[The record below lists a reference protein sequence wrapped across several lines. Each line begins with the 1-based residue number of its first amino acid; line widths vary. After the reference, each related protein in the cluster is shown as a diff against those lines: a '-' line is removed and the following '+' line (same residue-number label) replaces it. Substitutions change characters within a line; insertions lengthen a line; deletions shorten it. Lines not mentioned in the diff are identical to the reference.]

1 VYFLPSSWAPW
12 GIPSALLYSPSPHLT
27 VLTSPLLPSPT
38 TDAYTVQIV
47 VVGDSSAAQLEPFLR
62 RGTTNRAGDDD
73 DIPMGIDAGA
83 ATTDGVA
90 VELRPFVPS
99 GFITSPTALPDSVF
113 GFLWDLDDLVGGGSC
128 PRLDGTITIERHQS
142 FIVAALADTRHP
154 CTVKQLDSPLPQLP
168 PPPLNSRNH
177 NYLTQAYELLTTWHL
192 VLAYHTVITTMTYLP
207 TYLPPRIVE
216 PRRTETC
223 CSGTPCLPG
232 GP

>member
-1 VYFLPSSWAPW
+1 MP
-12 GIPSALLYSPSPHLT
+12 LLYSPSPH
-27 VLTSPLLPSPT
+27 LTSPLLPSPT
-38 TDAYTVQIV
+38 TDAHTVQIV

-73 DIPMGIDAGA
+73 DVPMGIDTGA

-99 GFITSPTALPDSVF
+99 GFITSPTVLPDSVF

-128 PRLDGTITIERHQS
+128 PRLDGAITIERHES

-154 CTVKQLDSPLPQLP
+154 CTVKQLDSPLPQLH
-168 PPPLNSRNH
+168 PPLNFRNH

-192 VLAYHTVITTMTYLP
+192 VLAYHTVITTT
-207 TYLPPRIVE
+207 TYLPPRNVK